1 MKNNLTFT
9 NTEILGYLKNN
20 LIKDYPE
27 GKLMLQLN
35 MTVDS
40 TPAEAKTE
48 APKAV
53 A

>member
-35 MTVDS
+35 MTADA
-40 TPAEAKTE
+40 TPAEA
-48 APKAV
+48 APKA
-53 A
+53 AAA